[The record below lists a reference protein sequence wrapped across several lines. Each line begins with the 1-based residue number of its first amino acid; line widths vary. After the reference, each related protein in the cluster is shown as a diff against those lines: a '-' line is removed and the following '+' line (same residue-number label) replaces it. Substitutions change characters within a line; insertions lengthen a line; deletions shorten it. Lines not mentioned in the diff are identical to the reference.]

1 MKTRAFLLSVAVAQS
16 LYAMNVDKNNFY
28 TRDYLD
34 FGQNLG
40 QFTPGA
46 TNLSIIKKDG
56 SKVALPDLPFPDFSK
71 FDGSNRTSVGGAYTA
86 SSKHVTVQIN
96 RNGQVIKELK
106 KTIHLG
112 DTRYDEMK
120 MKPYSGDSA
129 YTRTNK
135 FIVEGGYKI
144 TDIRTIKNNIKDY
157 ETNYQGQNRLIVYR
171 SGSGRMSFKHWDG
184 NPNAGDSV
192 KSSTRAGGLFYI
204 KSSDI
209 RGGDLMVVTNNNN
222 YGPLKGATNT
232 GDSGSPA
239 FIFNNRTKEWEL
251 VGTTWAGVPKNREQ
265 VYSTTWGF
273 VLPSELDRFKKEYE
287 VERQASGEYIAENNK
302 DSVYNESGTISISS
316 QINQGGGGIILRNN
330 DKTLVIAGD
339 NGSFAGAGIDIA
351 EENSKVVW
359 NTGVSGDLHKIG
371 KGELEVTKQT
381 NGKLRMGEGVVR
393 LKAENS
399 FSEVHLANRDGR
411 LIIDNNK
418 ATDYNKLNFGKSGGT
433 LDLNGHSVSMSGV
446 KAYNSNA
453 LITNENKGKI
463 STLTLENANK
473 TIIHANISGN
483 TNIQIGNSTL
493 SAKNNASP
501 TNREI
506 IFDGGF
512 DIGTLNGSNQHIV
525 LQGKPVPHATWEN
538 GCVGAAWLGIV
549 DCKVG
554 HYIDRYDKQKA
565 TQMGQGHKVIN
576 QTVTFNQSDWIQR
589 GYKGNI
595 TLDNGSKLFIER
607 NANVEGDITLNNG
620 STLTLNSKTLYI
632 DNSDSKSLQQSIQS
646 QSLSADVKDTITYQ
660 GNLKA
665 SQGSTITSQGI
676 KQFSASVDLNKATLT
691 ASNDE
696 ITLLERGLK
705 LENEA
710 KLTAKSLHIREPNSS
725 IWVDGSSSLTIEALN
740 IENSTVSLNTQNK
753 NLGETI
759 NVSQST
765 LNVADGSK
773 IPQNANLT
781 NSTLAFDN
789 LNSTFSLNGSKFD
802 DTSRLRAKNLS
813 HKQNDNIT
821 WKDNNV
827 KHIDITEA
835 LKLSDVGSGAGEEKF
850 LALKLED
857 VQMKFEKDGEVL
869 VSFAKDLN
877 KDSVEIGREYDML
890 LLKKLITQDNFLV
903 RFEGQDSNSKV
914 QALATK
920 TDTGIKLSF
929 TKDNQ
934 VNANDI
940 MNTIGNRA
948 NYHQLFLLNDLIAAN
963 PNHPLVLDV
972 AFNRNNTSAI
982 NRIVARIQK
991 VDDDAKDIAKTLS
1004 QSANLQ
1010 QINHHNKIT
1019 SKRINS
1025 IKINNLRA
1033 SNEIGSYLYAS
1044 LASDV
1049 PLVYPMSNDYLAN
1062 NMWIN
1067 TGGGYFEGSGY
1078 LKYFN
1083 TNIGYDRQFSFDEN
1097 DMILGAFVSFGRS
1110 YADNGGYNDNVNN
1123 YGFGLYS
1130 ALTHNAH
1137 ELQVN
1142 ANYIIGKSKKYNDLA
1157 TAKMTDYSFGVS
1169 GIYKYAFELNE
1180 NQAIKPILGLE
1191 YVVNQMA
1198 GYTLDIMKIADY
1210 DYHALNGILGA
1221 EYAYINENLFFS
1233 AGISGKKAIHS
1244 SNDKIRIG
1252 IDGSNRFIGYDLQG
1266 DKVTYNLDL
1275 MTDYKINNAL
1285 TLGIN
1290 ANFQTTFRGES
1301 GASGL
1306 FKAEYHF

>member
-16 LYAMNVDKNNFY
+16 LYAMNVDKDNFY

-86 SSKHVTVQIN
+86 SSKHVTVQTN
-96 RNGQVIKELK
+96 RNGQVTKELK

-112 DTRYDEMK
+112 DTQYNEMK

-129 YTRTNK
+129 FTRTNK

-144 TDIRTIKNNIKDY
+144 TDIRTIKNNIEDY
-157 ETNYQGQNRLIVYR
+157 ETNYQGQNRVVVYR
-171 SGSGRMSFKHWDG
+171 SGNGRMSFKHWDG
-184 NPNAGDSV
+184 NPNARDSV

-204 KSSDI
+204 RSSDI
-209 RGGDLMVVTNNNN
+209 RDGDLMVVTNNNN

-251 VGTTWAGVPKNREQ
+251 VGTTWAGVPKRGEQ

-287 VERQASGEYIAENNK
+287 VERQASDGEYIAENNK

-316 QINQGGGGIILRNN
+316 QINQGGGGIILRGGG
-330 DKTLVIAGD
+330 KTLNITGD

-351 EENSKVVW
+351 EEDSKVVW

-393 LKAENS
+393 LKAKNS
-399 FSEVHLANRDGR
+399 FNGAYLGNKDGKLVIDSENAISSFDVS
-411 LIIDNNK
+411 
-418 ATDYNKLNFGKSGGT
+418 FSKSGGT

-483 TNIQIGNSTL
+483 TKIQIGNSTL

-501 TNREI
+501 TNGEI

-512 DIGTLNGSNQHIV
+512 DIKELSGNAQHIV

-538 GCVGAAWLGIV
+538 GCVGVSWLGIS

-554 HYIDRYDKQKA
+554 HYINKYDRNKA
-565 TQMGQGHKVIN
+565 DQMGQGHKVVN
-576 QTVTFNQSDWIQR
+576 QTVTFNQPDWIQR

-632 DNSDSKSLQQSIQS
+632 DNSDSKSLNQNIQS

-665 SQGSTITSQGI
+665 SQDSTITSQGI

-696 ITLLERGLK
+696 ITLLEKGLK

-710 KLTAKSLHIREPNSS
+710 KLTAKSLHIKDTNNAISVDEKSQLS
-725 IWVDGSSSLTIEALN
+725 IDELK
-740 IENSTVSLNTQNK
+740 IENSTVSLNTQNE
-753 NLGETI
+753 NLGKTI

-773 IPQNANLT
+773 IPQNVNLKA
-781 NSTLAFDN
+781 STLAFDN

-813 HKQNDNIT
+813 HKQNDNIA
-821 WKDNNV
+821 WNV

-835 LKLSDVGSGAGEEKF
+835 LKLSDVGSGAGDKKF
-850 LALKLED
+850 LALELRDTE
-857 VQMKFEKDGEVL
+857 MKFLDKGRVL
-869 VSFAKDLN
+869 VSFVKNLD
-877 KDSVEIGREYDML
+877 KETIDIGNVYDMV
-890 LLKKLITQDNFLV
+890 LLKKLTTEGDLLV
-903 RFEGQDSNSKV
+903 SFEGQDSNSKV

-948 NYHQLFLLNDLIAAN
+948 NYHQLFLLNDLI
-963 PNHPLVLDV
+963 
-972 AFNRNNTSAI
+972 T
-982 NRIVARIQK
+982 
-991 VDDDAKDIAKTLS
+991 
-1004 QSANLQ
+1004 
-1010 QINHHNKIT
+1010 
-1019 SKRINS
+1019 
-1025 IKINNLRA
+1025 
-1033 SNEIGSYLYAS
+1033 
-1044 LASDV
+1044 
-1049 PLVYPMSNDYLAN
+1049 
-1062 NMWIN
+1062 
-1067 TGGGYFEGSGY
+1067 
-1078 LKYFN
+1078 
-1083 TNIGYDRQFSFDEN
+1083 
-1097 DMILGAFVSFGRS
+1097 
-1110 YADNGGYNDNVNN
+1110 
-1123 YGFGLYS
+1123 
-1130 ALTHNAH
+1130 
-1137 ELQVN
+1137 
-1142 ANYIIGKSKKYNDLA
+1142 GKSKSPIGFRC
-1157 TAKMTDYSFGVS
+1157 SF
-1169 GIYKYAFELNE
+1169 
-1180 NQAIKPILGLE
+1180 
-1191 YVVNQMA
+1191 
-1198 GYTLDIMKIADY
+1198 
-1210 DYHALNGILGA
+1210 
-1221 EYAYINENLFFS
+1221 
-1233 AGISGKKAIHS
+1233 
-1244 SNDKIRIG
+1244 
-1252 IDGSNRFIGYDLQG
+1252 
-1266 DKVTYNLDL
+1266 
-1275 MTDYKINNAL
+1275 
-1285 TLGIN
+1285 
-1290 ANFQTTFRGES
+1290 
-1301 GASGL
+1301 
-1306 FKAEYHF
+1306 

>member
-16 LYAMNVDKNNFY
+16 LYAMNVDKDNFY

-86 SSKHVTVQIN
+86 SAKHVVAPN
-96 RNGQVIKELK
+96 RRPPVIKSFK
-106 KTIHLG
+106 LG
-112 DTRYDEMK
+112 DTTYTDTK
-120 MKPYSGDSA
+120 IKHYWGDSA
-129 YTRTNK
+129 FTRVNK
-135 FIVEGGYKI
+135 FIVEGGYKV
-144 TDIRTIKNNIKDY
+144 TDFRDIKKRPQDY
-157 ETNYQGQNRLIVYR
+157 YTNYDGQDRIIVYR
-171 SGSGRMSFKHWDG
+171 SGNGLMSF
-184 NPNAGDSV
+184 GDWQGSPRASESV
-192 KSSTRAGGLFYI
+192 KSPGVAGGLFYLKPNEI
-204 KSSDI
+204 GEDGKLLV
-209 RGGDLMVVTNNNN
+209 GNNN
-222 YGPLKGATNT
+222 YGPLKGLTNT

-239 FIFNNRTKEWEL
+239 LVFNQKTREWEII
-251 VGTTWAGVPKNREQ
+251 GTTWGANVSQNK
-265 VYSTTWGF
+265 VISTFWGI
-273 VLPSELDRFKKEYE
+273 VLQSELDKLKQEYE
-287 VERQASGEYIAENNK
+287 KVKQANESSYTAEAEK

-316 QINQGGGGIILRNN
+316 QINQGGGGIILRGGG
-330 DKTLVIAGD
+330 KTLDITGD

-351 EENSKVVW
+351 EEDSKVVW

-399 FSEVHLANRDGR
+399 FNDAYLGNRDGK
-411 LIIDNNK
+411 LIIDSQN
-418 ATDYNKLNFGKSGGT
+418 AISNFNDVSFSKSGGT

-453 LITNENKGKI
+453 LITNENKDKI
-463 STLTLENANK
+463 STLNLNNSNK

-512 DIGTLNGSNQHIV
+512 DIKELSGNAQHIV
-525 LQGKPVPHATWEN
+525 LQGKPVPHATWRDGYITKPSFFGSGNEYF
-538 GCVGAAWLGIV
+538 
-549 DCKVG
+549 VG
-554 HYIDRYDKQKA
+554 HYINKYDKPVAVRNNQSH
-565 TQMGQGHKVIN
+565 MVVN
-576 QTVTFNQSDWIQR
+576 QTVTFNQPDWIQR

-632 DNSDSKSLQQSIQS
+632 DNSDSKSLNQSIQS

-665 SQGSTITSQGI
+665 SQDSTITSQGI

-710 KLTAKSLHIREPNSS
+710 KLTAKSLHIKDTNNAISVDEKSQLS
-725 IWVDGSSSLTIEALN
+725 IDELK
-740 IENSTVSLNTQNK
+740 IENSTVSLNTQNE
-753 NLGETI
+753 NLGKTI

-773 IPQNANLT
+773 IPQNVNLKA
-781 NSTLAFDN
+781 STLAFDN
-789 LNSTFSLNGSKFD
+789 LNSTFSLNSSKFD

-813 HKQNDNIT
+813 HKQNDNIA
-821 WKDNNV
+821 WNV

-835 LKLSDVGSGAGEEKF
+835 LKLSDVGSGVGDKKF
-850 LALKLED
+850 LALELRDTE
-857 VQMKFEKDGEVL
+857 MKFLDKGRVL
-869 VSFAKDLN
+869 VSFVKNLD
-877 KDSVEIGREYDML
+877 KETIDIGNVYDMV
-890 LLKKLITQDNFLV
+890 LLKKLTTEGDLLV
-903 RFEGQDSNSKV
+903 SFEGQDSNSKV

-920 TDTGIKLSF
+920 TDTGIRLSF

-940 MNTIGNRA
+940 MNAIGNRA

-982 NRIVARIQK
+982 NRIVAKIQK

-1130 ALTHNAH
+1130 ALTYNAH

-1198 GYTLDIMKIADY
+1198 GYTLDIIKIADY
-1210 DYHALNGILGA
+1210 DYRALNGILGA

>member
-16 LYAMNVDKNNFY
+16 LYAMNVDKDNFY

-86 SSKHVTVQIN
+86 SAKHVVAPN
-96 RNGQVIKELK
+96 RRPPVIKSFK
-106 KTIHLG
+106 LG
-112 DTRYDEMK
+112 DTTYTDTK
-120 MKPYSGDSA
+120 IKPYWGDSA
-129 YTRTNK
+129 FTRVNK
-135 FIVEGGYKI
+135 FIVEGGYKV
-144 TDIRTIKNNIKDY
+144 TDFRDIKKRPQDY
-157 ETNYQGQNRLIVYR
+157 YTNYDGQDRIIVYR
-171 SGSGRMSFKHWDG
+171 SGNGLMSF
-184 NPNAGDSV
+184 GDWQGSPRASESV
-192 KSSTRAGGLFYI
+192 KSPGIAGGLFYLKPNEI
-204 KSSDI
+204 GEDGKLLV
-209 RGGDLMVVTNNNN
+209 GNNN
-222 YGPLKGATNT
+222 YGPLKGLTNT

-239 FIFNNRTKEWEL
+239 LVFNQKTREWEII
-251 VGTTWAGVPKNREQ
+251 GTTWGANVSQNK
-265 VYSTTWGF
+265 VISTFWGI
-273 VLPSELDRFKKEYE
+273 VLQSELDKLKQEYE
-287 VERQASGEYIAENNK
+287 KVKQANESSYTAEAEK

-316 QINQGGGGIILRNN
+316 QINQGGGGIILRGGG
-330 DKTLVIAGD
+330 KTLNITGD

-351 EENSKVVW
+351 EEDSKVVW

-381 NGKLRMGEGVVR
+381 NGKLRMGEGIVR
-393 LKAENS
+393 LKTENS
-399 FSEVHLANRDGR
+399 FNGAYLGNKDGKLVIDSENAISSFDVS
-411 LIIDNNK
+411 
-418 ATDYNKLNFGKSGGT
+418 FSKSGGT

-453 LITNENKGKI
+453 LITNENKNQI
-463 STLTLENANK
+463 STLNLNNSNK

-512 DIGTLNGSNQHIV
+512 DIKELSGNAQHIV
-525 LQGKPVPHATWEN
+525 LQGKPVPHATWRDGYITKPSFFGSGNEYF
-538 GCVGAAWLGIV
+538 
-549 DCKVG
+549 VG
-554 HYIDRYDKQKA
+554 HYINKYDKPVAVRNNQSH
-565 TQMGQGHKVIN
+565 MVVN
-576 QTVTFNQSDWIQR
+576 QTVTFNQPDWIQR

-632 DNSDSKSLQQSIQS
+632 DNSDSKSLNQSIQS

-665 SQGSTITSQGI
+665 SQDSTITSQGI

-710 KLTAKSLHIREPNSS
+710 KLTAKSLHIKDTNNAISVDEKSQLS
-725 IWVDGSSSLTIEALN
+725 IDELK
-740 IENSTVSLNTQNK
+740 IENSTVSLNTQNE
-753 NLGETI
+753 NLGKTI

-773 IPQNANLT
+773 IPQNVNLKA
-781 NSTLAFDN
+781 STLAFDN
-789 LNSTFSLNGSKFD
+789 LNSTFSLNSSKFD

-813 HKQNDNIT
+813 HKQNDNIA

-835 LKLSDVGSGAGEEKF
+835 LKLSDVGSGAGDKKF
-850 LALKLED
+850 LALELRDTE
-857 VQMKFEKDGEVL
+857 MKFLDKGRVL
-869 VSFAKDLN
+869 VSFVKNLD
-877 KDSVEIGREYDML
+877 KETIDIGNVYDMV
-890 LLKKLITQDNFLV
+890 LLKKLTTEEDLLV
-903 RFEGQDSNSKV
+903 SFEGQDSNSKV

-920 TDTGIKLSF
+920 TDTGIRLSF

-940 MNTIGNRA
+940 MNAIGNRA
-948 NYHQLFLLNDLIAAN
+948 NYHQLFLLNDLITAN

-1010 QINHHNKIT
+1010 QINHQNKT
-1019 SKRINS
+1019 VSKRINA

-1033 SNEIGSYLYAS
+1033 SSEIGSYLYAS

-1210 DYHALNGILGA
+1210 DYRALNGILGA

-1233 AGISGKKAIHS
+1233 VGISGKKAIHS

>member
-71 FDGSNRTSVGGAYTA
+71 FNGANKTSVGGAYMA
-86 SSKHVTVQIN
+86 SAKHIVHP
-96 RNGQVIKELK
+96 NGRPIVLDSNIK
-106 KTIHLG
+106 LG
-112 DTRYDEMK
+112 DSSYADKQVTTYAN
-120 MKPYSGDSA
+120 DSA
-129 YTRTNK
+129 YTRVNK
-135 FIVEGGYKI
+135 FIVEGGYKVI
-144 TDIRTIKNNIKDY
+144 SFNDLKKNAANYMTHYKD
-157 ETNYQGQNRLIVYR
+157 EERIIIYR
-171 SGSGRMSFKHWDG
+171 SGDGIMSFQHWDG
-184 NPNAGDSV
+184 SPNAKEMVRTGA
-192 KSSTRAGGLFYI
+192 RAGNLFYI
-204 KSSDI
+204 KPSDI
-209 RGGDLMVVTNNNN
+209 GSNQLVVRPNGNH
-222 YGPLKGATNT
+222 YGPLKGVINS
-232 GDSGSPA
+232 GDSGSP
-239 FIFNNRTKEWEL
+239 IFVFNKTTQEWEI
-251 VGTTWAGVPKNREQ
+251 VGTTHGGTPSGQKVANTFWAITDPNQ
-265 VYSTTWGF
+265 
-273 VLPSELDRFKKEYE
+273 LDSFKKQFEK
-287 VERQASGEYIAENNK
+287 ERVANGGTYQNEQNK
-302 DSVYNESGTISISS
+302 DSVYNDSGTITINDAV
-316 QINQGGGGIILRNN
+316 NQGIGGIILRGDN
-330 DKTLVIAGD
+330 KTLEISGS
-339 NGSFAGAGIDIA
+339 GSFAGAGIDIV

-411 LIIDNNK
+411 LIIDNDK
-418 ATDYNKLNFGKSGGT
+418 ATDYNKLNFGKSGGI

-453 LITNENKGKI
+453 MITNENKNQI
-463 STLTLENANK
+463 STLNLNNSNK

-525 LQGKPVPHATWEN
+525 LQGKPVPHATWKG
-538 GCVGAAWLGIV
+538 GCAQPAFLGI
-549 DCKVG
+549 CEVG
-554 HYIDRYDKQKA
+554 HYIDKYDRNKA
-565 TQMGQGHKVIN
+565 NQMGQGHKVIN
-576 QTVTFNQSDWIQR
+576 QTVTFNQPDWIQR

-607 NANVEGDITLNNG
+607 NANVSGDITLNNG

-632 DNSDSKSLQQSIQS
+632 DSGDSKSLQQSIQS

-710 KLTAKSLHIREPNSS
+710 KLTAKSLHIKDTNNAISVDEKSQLS
-725 IWVDGSSSLTIEALN
+725 IDELK

-753 NLGETI
+753 NLGKTI
-759 NVSQST
+759 NVNSST

-773 IPQNANLT
+773 IPQNVNLKA
-781 NSTLAFDN
+781 STLAFDN

-835 LKLSDVGSGAGEEKF
+835 LKLSDVGSGVGDKKF

-857 VQMKFEKDGEVL
+857 MQMKFEKDGEVL

-1210 DYHALNGILGA
+1210 DYRALNGILGA

>member
-16 LYAMNVDKNNFY
+16 LYAMNVDKDNFY

-86 SSKHVTVQIN
+86 SAKHVVAPN
-96 RNGQVIKELK
+96 RRPPVIKSFK
-106 KTIHLG
+106 LG
-112 DTRYDEMK
+112 DTTYTDTK
-120 MKPYSGDSA
+120 IKPYWGDSA
-129 YTRTNK
+129 FTRVNK
-135 FIVEGGYKI
+135 FIVEGGYKV
-144 TDIRTIKNNIKDY
+144 TDFRDIKKRPQDY
-157 ETNYQGQNRLIVYR
+157 YTNYDGQDRIIVYR
-171 SGSGRMSFKHWDG
+171 SGNGLMSF
-184 NPNAGDSV
+184 GDWQGSPRASESV
-192 KSSTRAGGLFYI
+192 KSPGIAGGLFYLKPNEI
-204 KSSDI
+204 GEDGKLLV
-209 RGGDLMVVTNNNN
+209 GNNN
-222 YGPLKGATNT
+222 YGPLKGLTNT

-239 FIFNNRTKEWEL
+239 LVFNQKTREWEII
-251 VGTTWAGVPKNREQ
+251 GTTWGANVSQNK
-265 VYSTTWGF
+265 VISTFWGI
-273 VLPSELDRFKKEYE
+273 VLQSELDKLKQEYE
-287 VERQASGEYIAENNK
+287 KVKQANESSYTAEAEK

-316 QINQGGGGIILRNN
+316 QINQGGGGIILRGGG
-330 DKTLVIAGD
+330 KTLNITGD

-351 EENSKVVW
+351 EEDSKVVW

-381 NGKLRMGEGVVR
+381 NGKLRMGEGIVR
-393 LKAENS
+393 LKTENS
-399 FSEVHLANRDGR
+399 FNGAYLGNKDGKLVIDSENAISSFDVS
-411 LIIDNNK
+411 
-418 ATDYNKLNFGKSGGT
+418 FSKSGGT

-453 LITNENKGKI
+453 LITNENKNQI
-463 STLTLENANK
+463 STLNLNNSNK

-512 DIGTLNGSNQHIV
+512 DIKELSGNAQHIV
-525 LQGKPVPHATWEN
+525 LQGKPVPHATWRDGYITKPSFFGSGNEYF
-538 GCVGAAWLGIV
+538 
-549 DCKVG
+549 VG
-554 HYIDRYDKQKA
+554 HYINKYDKPVAVRNNQSH
-565 TQMGQGHKVIN
+565 MVVN
-576 QTVTFNQSDWIQR
+576 QTVTFNQPDWIQR

-632 DNSDSKSLQQSIQS
+632 DNSDSKSLNQNIQS

-665 SQGSTITSQGI
+665 SQDSTITSQGI

-696 ITLLERGLK
+696 ITLLEKGLK

-710 KLTAKSLHIREPNSS
+710 KLTAKSLHIKDTNNAISVDEKSQLS
-725 IWVDGSSSLTIEALN
+725 IDELK
-740 IENSTVSLNTQNK
+740 IENSTVSLNTQNE
-753 NLGETI
+753 NLGKTI

-773 IPQNANLT
+773 IPQNVNLKA
-781 NSTLAFDN
+781 STLAFDN

-813 HKQNDNIT
+813 HKQNDNIA

-850 LALKLED
+850 LVLKLED
-857 VQMKFEKDGEVL
+857 MQMKFEKDGEVL

-940 MNTIGNRA
+940 MNAIGNRA

-1010 QINHHNKIT
+1010 QINHQNKT
-1019 SKRINS
+1019 VSKRINA

-1210 DYHALNGILGA
+1210 DYRALNGILGA

-1233 AGISGKKAIHS
+1233 TGISGKKAIHS

-1266 DKVTYNLDL
+1266 DKMTYNLDL

>member
-86 SSKHVTVQIN
+86 SAKHVAAP
-96 RNGQVIKELK
+96 NGRPPVIKSFK
-106 KTIHLG
+106 LG
-112 DTRYDEMK
+112 DTTYTDTK
-120 MKPYSGDSA
+120 IKPYWGDSA
-129 YTRTNK
+129 FTRVNK
-135 FIVEGGYKI
+135 FIVEGGYKV
-144 TDIRTIKNNIKDY
+144 TDFRDIKKRPQDY
-157 ETNYQGQNRLIVYR
+157 YTNYDGQDRIIVYR
-171 SGSGRMSFKHWDG
+171 SGSGLMSF
-184 NPNAGDSV
+184 GDWQGSPRASESV
-192 KSSTRAGGLFYI
+192 KGPGVAGGLFYLKPNEI
-204 KSSDI
+204 
-209 RGGDLMVVTNNNN
+209 GGGGQLLVGNNN
-222 YGPLKGATNT
+222 YGPLKGLTNT

-239 FIFNNRTKEWEL
+239 LVFNQKTKEWEII
-251 VGTTWAGVPKNREQ
+251 GTTWGANVNGNKAT
-265 VYSTTWGF
+265 STFWGI
-273 VLPSELDRFKKEYE
+273 VLQSELDKLKQEF
-287 VERQASGEYIAENNK
+287 EREKQADGGIYSAEAGK
-302 DSVYNESGTISISS
+302 DSVYNESGSIHINS
-316 QINQGGGGIILRNN
+316 QVNQGIGGIILRGDN
-330 DKTLVIAGD
+330 KTLEISGS
-339 NGSFAGAGIDIA
+339 GSFAGAGIDIA

-359 NTGVSGDLHKIG
+359 NIGVSGDLHKIG

-399 FSEVHLANRDGR
+399 FNGAYLGNRDGK
-411 LIIDNNK
+411 LIIDSQN
-418 ATDYNKLNFGKSGGT
+418 AISNFDDMSFSKSGGT

-453 LITNENKGKI
+453 LITNENKDKI
-463 STLTLENANK
+463 STLNLNNSNK
-473 TIIHANISGN
+473 TIIHANIGGN
-483 TNIQIGNSTL
+483 TKIQIGNSTL
-493 SAKNNASP
+493 SAKNNASAI
-501 TNREI
+501 NKEV

-512 DIGTLNGSNQHIV
+512 DIKELSGNAQHIV
-525 LQGKPVPHATWEN
+525 LQGKPVPHATWRD
-538 GCVGAAWLGIV
+538 GYITRPPFLGGGNEYF
-549 DCKVG
+549 VG
-554 HYIDRYDKQKA
+554 HYINKYDKPVADRNNQSH
-565 TQMGQGHKVIN
+565 MVVN
-576 QTVTFNQSDWIQR
+576 QTVTFNQPDWIQR
-589 GYKGNI
+589 EYKGNI

-696 ITLLERGLK
+696 ITLLEKGLK

-710 KLTAKSLHIREPNSS
+710 KLTAKSLYIKNTNNGISVDEKSQLS
-725 IWVDGSSSLTIEALN
+725 IDELK

-753 NLGETI
+753 NLGKTI
-759 NVSQST
+759 NVNSST

-773 IPQNANLT
+773 IPQNVNLKA
-781 NSTLAFDN
+781 STLAFDN

-835 LKLSDVGSGAGEEKF
+835 LKLSDVGSGVGDKKF
-850 LALKLED
+850 LALELRDTE
-857 VQMKFEKDGEVL
+857 MKFLDKGRVF
-869 VSFAKDLN
+869 VSFVKNLD
-877 KDSVEIGREYDML
+877 KETIDIGNVYDMV
-890 LLKKLITQDNFLV
+890 LLKKLTTEGDLLV
-903 RFEGQDSNSKV
+903 SFEGQDSNSKV

-920 TDTGIKLSF
+920 TDTGIRLSF

-934 VNANDI
+934 VNASDI

-991 VDDDAKDIAKTLS
+991 VDDDAKNIAKTLS

-1210 DYHALNGILGA
+1210 DYRALNGILGA

>member
-71 FDGSNRTSVGGAYTA
+71 FNGANKTSVGGAYMA
-86 SSKHVTVQIN
+86 SAKHIVHP
-96 RNGQVIKELK
+96 NGRPIVLDPNIK
-106 KTIHLG
+106 LG
-112 DTRYDEMK
+112 DSSYADKQVTTYAN
-120 MKPYSGDSA
+120 DSA
-129 YTRTNK
+129 YTRVNK
-135 FIVEGGYKI
+135 FIVEGSYKVI
-144 TDIRTIKNNIKDY
+144 SFNDLKKNAANYMTHYKD
-157 ETNYQGQNRLIVYR
+157 ENRIVIYR
-171 SGSGRMSFKHWDG
+171 SGDGIMSFQHWDG
-184 NPNAGDSV
+184 SPNAKETVRTGA
-192 KSSTRAGGLFYI
+192 RAGNLFYI
-204 KSSDI
+204 KPSDI
-209 RGGDLMVVTNNNN
+209 GSNQLVVRPNGNH
-222 YGPLKGATNT
+222 YGPLKGVINS
-232 GDSGSPA
+232 GDSGSPI
-239 FIFNNRTKEWEL
+239 FVFNNTTQEWEV
-251 VGTTWAGVPKNREQ
+251 VGTTHGGTPSGQKVANTFWAVTDPNK
-265 VYSTTWGF
+265 
-273 VLPSELDRFKKEYE
+273 LDSFKKQFE
-287 VERQASGEYIAENNK
+287 VQKVADGGTYSKDDDK
-302 DSVYNESGTISISS
+302 DSVYNESGTIV
-316 QINQGGGGIILRNN
+316 INSEVRQGIGGIILRGDN
-330 DKTLVIAGD
+330 KTLEINGD
-339 NGSFAGAGIDIA
+339 GSFFGAGIDIDKA
-351 EENSKVVW
+351 NSKVVW

-381 NGKLRMGEGVVR
+381 NGKLRMGEGIVR
-393 LKAENS
+393 LKTENS
-399 FSEVHLANRDGR
+399 FNGAYLGNKDGKLVIDSENAISNF
-411 LIIDNNK
+411 DNVS
-418 ATDYNKLNFGKSGGT
+418 FSKSGGT
-433 LDLNGHSVSMSGV
+433 LDLNGHSASMSGI

-453 LITNENKGKI
+453 LITNENKDKI

-473 TIIHANISGN
+473 TIIHANIGGN

-493 SAKNNASP
+493 SAKNNASA
-501 TNREI
+501 TNKEV

-512 DIGTLNGSNQHIV
+512 DIKELSGNAQHIV
-525 LQGKPVPHATWEN
+525 LQGKPVPHATWKG
-538 GCVGAAWLGIV
+538 GCAQPAFLGI
-549 DCKVG
+549 CEVG
-554 HYIDRYDKQKA
+554 HYIDKYDRNKA
-565 TQMGQGHKVIN
+565 NQMGQGHKVIN
-576 QTVTFNQSDWIQR
+576 QTVTFNQPDWIQR

-595 TLDNGSKLFIER
+595 TLNNGSKLFIER

-632 DNSDSKSLQQSIQS
+632 DNSDSKSLSQSIQS

-665 SQGSTITSQGI
+665 NNGSTITSQGI
-676 KQFSASVDLNKATLT
+676 KQFSASIELSDNSSLDAKQ
-691 ASNDE
+691 DE

-753 NLGETI
+753 NLGKTI
-759 NVSQST
+759 NVNSST
-765 LNVADGSK
+765 LNVADKSQ
-773 IPQNANLT
+773 IPQNMTLNA
-781 NSTLAFDN
+781 STLAFDN

-802 DTSRLRAKNLS
+802 DTSRLRAKNLN
-813 HKQNDNIT
+813 HKQNDNIA

-835 LKLSDVGSGAGEEKF
+835 LKLSDVGSGVGDKKF
-850 LALKLED
+850 LALELRDTE
-857 VQMKFEKDGEVL
+857 MKFLNKGRVL
-869 VSFAKDLN
+869 VSFVKNLD
-877 KDSVEIGREYDML
+877 KETIDIGNVYDMV
-890 LLKKLITQDNFLV
+890 LLKKLTTEEDLLV
-903 RFEGQDSNSKV
+903 SFEGQDSNSKV

-920 TDTGIKLSF
+920 TDTGIRLSF

-940 MNTIGNRA
+940 MNAIGNRA

-991 VDDDAKDIAKTLS
+991 VDDDAKNIAKTLS

-1010 QINHHNKIT
+1010 QINHQNKT
-1019 SKRINS
+1019 VSKRINA

-1083 TNIGYDRQFSFDEN
+1083 TNIGYDRQFNFDEN

-1210 DYHALNGILGA
+1210 DYRALNGILGA